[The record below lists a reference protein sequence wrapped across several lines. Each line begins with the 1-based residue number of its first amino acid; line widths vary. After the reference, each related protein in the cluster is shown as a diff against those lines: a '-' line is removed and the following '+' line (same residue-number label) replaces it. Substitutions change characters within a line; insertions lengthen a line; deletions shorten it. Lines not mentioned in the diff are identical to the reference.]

1 MSIAPLADTKLG
13 RREQLKEAILEAAS
27 LLFIEQGFPG
37 TSMVDI
43 ANAMGVTRT
52 AIYYYFRN
60 KQDILNE
67 LTATVTEM
75 AAKLA
80 EATLAQQQDPLL
92 ALQKLVSQ
100 HTRLILS
107 HPLQF
112 RVVERNEQHLSPDL
126 RKKAE
131 VSRRLL
137 LNRFVMTID
146 AGIQAGQFRDINP
159 KIAAFSLLGMCNWGA
174 WWFNP
179 QGSIQMDEVINTI
192 SNLAL
197 NTLTGLEEQR
207 RRNDTISGSIRQL
220 HEDLH
225 LLEQQLQQHIPPLLE

>member
-1 MSIAPLADTKLG
+1 MSTASLADTKLG

-27 LLFIEQGFPG
+27 LLFIKQGFPG
-37 TSMVDI
+37 TSMADI

-67 LTATVTEM
+67 LTATITEM

-137 LNRFVMTID
+137 LNRFVVTID

-179 QGSIQMDEVINTI
+179 QGSIQMDEVVNTI
-192 SNLAL
+192 THLAL

-225 LLEQQLQQHIPPLLE
+225 LLEQQLQQHIPPFLD